1 MLTLNNLV
9 KTTPKKIKRLGRG
22 NASRGNY
29 SGRGMKGQKARSG
42 VGGLKQRGIKSWL
55 MKLPKSRGFTSPN
68 SPKEN
73 VSIVQLENNFT
84 AGSQVTPFILK
95 NKGLI
100 DNYKV
105 GVKIIGNG
113 KLTKKLNVKIH
124 AISANAKQAIIKAGG
139 SIEII
144 PKKKI
149 EKKSK

>member
-1 MLTLNNLV
+1 MLSLNNLV

-42 VGGLKQRGIKSWL
+42 VGGLKQKGIKSWL

-68 SPKEN
+68 LAKEN
-73 VSIVQLENNFT
+73 VSILALEKNFT
-84 AGSQVTPFILK
+84 DGSEVTPFILK

-100 DNYKV
+100 DNYKL
-105 GVKIIGNG
+105 GIKIIGKG
-113 KLTKKLNVKIH
+113 VLSKKLKVRVH
-124 AISANAKQAIIKAGG
+124 GVSANAKQAIIKAGG
-139 SIEII
+139 TIEII
-144 PKKKI
+144 AKKKI